1 VRLKK
6 RLGTYQT
13 PQLLELSGIGKPAV
27 LNQYGIET
35 KIDLPVGE
43 NLQDHLMLS
52 LNFALTPDGCGMCY
66 RPGGKIRPTDHS
78 VADLKVVPTANAR
91 SEPGLE

>member
-1 VRLKK
+1 VRLKQ

-27 LNQYGIET
+27 LNQYGIDT
-35 KIDLPVGE
+35 KVELPVGE

-52 LNFALTPDGCGMCY
+52 LNFALTPDGCGMCCA
-66 RPGGKIRPTDHS
+66 GGKYNQLTT
-78 VADLKVVPTANAR
+78 L
-91 SEPGLE
+91 